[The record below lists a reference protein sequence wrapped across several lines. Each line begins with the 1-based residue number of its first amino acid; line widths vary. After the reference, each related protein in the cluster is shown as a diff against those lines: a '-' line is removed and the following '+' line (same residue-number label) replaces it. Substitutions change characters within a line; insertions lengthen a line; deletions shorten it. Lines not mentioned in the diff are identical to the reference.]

1 MPVKKRKTLTKY
13 QRLVKAK
20 KSYCAGRI
28 TKASLNK
35 IATAYKTDAVKKGK
49 SKTEATKIANK
60 VVNGKC
66 TLKKKK
72 TTTKRKKSTTRRR
85 RA

>member
-13 QRLVKAK
+13 QRLRKAK

-28 TKASLNK
+28 TKAALNK
-35 IATAYKTDAVKKGK
+35 VATAYVKDAVKKGN
-49 SKTEATKIANK
+49 KTQAEAKKAAAK

-66 TLKKKK
+66 TLKKKG
-72 TTTKRKKSTTRRR
+72 TTKRRKSTRRR